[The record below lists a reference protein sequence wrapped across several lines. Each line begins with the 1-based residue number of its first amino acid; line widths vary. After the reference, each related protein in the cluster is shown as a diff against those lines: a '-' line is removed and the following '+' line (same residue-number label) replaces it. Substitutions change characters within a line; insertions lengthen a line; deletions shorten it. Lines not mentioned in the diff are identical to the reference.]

1 MIVIMQE
8 SQLRGQSQRDSSSP
22 TLIMEVVSVGEDEE
36 REDAEEKTTGAKM
49 NAASP
54 SYCGKH
60 KWRKTKKLLNNHHI
74 WSWGYFVLHLLAE
87 KRPRR
92 TKKVPVVY
100 VENSDTELD
109 VPANA
114 GEWHEVKR

>member
-36 REDAEEKTTGAKM
+36 REDAEERTIGAKM

-60 KWRKTKKLLNNHHI
+60 K
-74 WSWGYFVLHLLAE
+74 
-87 KRPRR
+87 
-92 TKKVPVVY
+92 
-100 VENSDTELD
+100 
-109 VPANA
+109 
-114 GEWHEVKR
+114 